1 MNPPLYEHD
10 WPDIDTALYNRS
22 AKLFNAVKNMLGVK
36 LALHADPQVL
46 EGDIFLFNHFS
57 RFETFI
63 PQILLYEKTGAYSC
77 AIAASEF
84 FKDDT
89 VLSRYLKHVGV
100 FPHDHPRLFA
110 QLAGQILRGRKVII
124 FPEGGMVKD
133 HRVIDKQGQYSIF
146 SRITGNRRKQ
156 HTGAAILGQGV
167 EAFKAAIRYAHQQQ
181 NTELLLRWKEE
192 LHFDSLDQL
201 LASANKPTRIVPANI
216 TFYPIRAS
224 ENLLFK
230 SVELF
235 SENLSLRQTE
245 ELLIEGN
252 IILKNTDMD
261 IRMGSPVNPCCVW
274 DWRTHYLMRRVAPQI
289 KSVDDVFALQ
299 DSSKTWSQRLL
310 GRYFVNNAECA
321 RDQYMEEMYSNLTVN
336 LSHLASTL
344 IMHFLSQSQSL
355 VAKSMFYSVLYIAIK
370 RLQTNT
376 DVHLHRSLLNPDDY
390 SDLLK
395 LSNKRFDYF
404 ICVAKETGLLQDKGN
419 SYQFL
424 PKLRED
430 FDFDRIRLEN
440 PIAVYHNEAEPI
452 QIIRDT
458 LIAAIDEFAI
468 INPRQLSVWHFDD
481 EFRALALEK
490 KFYSKPQF
498 ADINQQETATA
509 DPSPFFIRPEH
520 ANNIGIL
527 LVHGLL
533 ASPAELRDYG
543 NYLARQGY
551 TVLAIRLKGHGTSP
565 YALRD
570 QHWEDWLG
578 SVERGLHMLKAYCP
592 RIVAVGFSSGGAL
605 ALTLAAENHS
615 ELLGVVA
622 VSVPLKF
629 VNSAFML
636 VPLLHGTNKLV
647 GWVSTFEGVK
657 PFIENTPEHP
667 DINYRNTSVRAL
679 YELRLLITHVEEDIL
694 PSIKLPSLVLYAD
707 QDPVVDANCAEN
719 VFKKLGSKVKQLHKI
734 NANRHGILMENL
746 GNTWEVIDDFIVKL
760 LEEPEP
766 PACVDYRL
774 ALQPTNKRHK

>member
-1 MNPPLYEHD
+1 MKKPGRTAVQLPPV
-10 WPDIDTALYNRS
+10 N
-22 AKLFNAVKNMLGVK
+22 
-36 LALHADPQVL
+36 
-46 EGDIFLFNHFS
+46 
-57 RFETFI
+57 
-63 PQILLYEKTGAYSC
+63 
-77 AIAASEF
+77 F

-344 IMHFLSQSQSL
+344 IMHFLSQGQE
-355 VAKSMFYSVLYIAIK
+355 IK
-370 RLQTNT
+370 E
-376 DVHLHRSLLNPDDY
+376 
-390 SDLLK
+390 
-395 LSNKRFDYF
+395 
-404 ICVAKETGLLQDKGN
+404 I
-419 SYQFL
+419 
-424 PKLRED
+424 
-430 FDFDRIRLEN
+430 
-440 PIAVYHNEAEPI
+440 
-452 QIIRDT
+452 
-458 LIAAIDEFAI
+458 LI
-468 INPRQLSVWHFDD
+468 L
-481 EFRALALEK
+481 
-490 KFYSKPQF
+490 
-498 ADINQQETATA
+498 
-509 DPSPFFIRPEH
+509 
-520 ANNIGIL
+520 
-527 LVHGLL
+527 
-533 ASPAELRDYG
+533 
-543 NYLARQGY
+543 
-551 TVLAIRLKGHGTSP
+551 
-565 YALRD
+565 
-570 QHWEDWLG
+570 
-578 SVERGLHMLKAYCP
+578 
-592 RIVAVGFSSGGAL
+592 
-605 ALTLAAENHS
+605 
-615 ELLGVVA
+615 
-622 VSVPLKF
+622 
-629 VNSAFML
+629 
-636 VPLLHGTNKLV
+636 
-647 GWVSTFEGVK
+647 
-657 PFIENTPEHP
+657 
-667 DINYRNTSVRAL
+667 
-679 YELRLLITHVEEDIL
+679 
-694 PSIKLPSLVLYAD
+694 
-707 QDPVVDANCAEN
+707 
-719 VFKKLGSKVKQLHKI
+719 
-734 NANRHGILMENL
+734 
-746 GNTWEVIDDFIVKL
+746 
-760 LEEPEP
+760 
-766 PACVDYRL
+766 
-774 ALQPTNKRHK
+774 